1 MNSFISFLAPPA
13 LGAFIGYLT
22 NYVAIRMLFKP
33 LKPWHVLG
41 VRVPMTPGVIPSK
54 RHELAQN
61 IGEMVGKHLLTSE
74 DVSRAIGE
82 QGFQHDLRLLIED
95 RVEEILEKD
104 LGPVASIVPERFRSY
119 FEVGVKILRW
129 RFLKHLHNHID
140 SDAFVETFTANITTH
155 LNDFLRKELN
165 DCLSN
170 ESQEHLYSVLESAI
184 ANFLSSPDV
193 QDWIEQYINEQIKE
207 FLDRG
212 GCLKDLMPDSMLE
225 SMLDRLEKE
234 APNILQKL
242 AKLVEEPAMQDR
254 IVNGITKAIGNFAS
268 SLGPMAAMIGSFI
281 SPESIGQKVRAY
293 LGDKG
298 SDISAWLVDE
308 TVQQKVA
315 AILREKV
322 QEFISTPVADL
333 LKDVDP
339 DKIKEAQDW
348 LCVNVVDVLKKPDT
362 AKSISG
368 LVRKG
373 IDTQTQRSLNDILID
388 LFGEDGLKMGK
399 AWTAGEVTA
408 SIRSPKVKRMLDDL
422 VTELIER
429 KLLAEPVGPLSA
441 FLPKE
446 VQTGI
451 SEYLLQQVST
461 LLVREVPG
469 LVDSLN
475 IKEIVTRKVD
485 SLDLIRLE
493 GLLLSIMQ
501 EQFKYIN
508 LFGALL
514 GFIIGLVNLVFLLN
528 I

>member
-1 MNSFISFLAPPA
+1 MTSFISYIAPPA

-41 VRVPMTPGVIPSK
+41 VRVPMTPGVIPAK
-54 RHELAQN
+54 RHELARN

-95 RVEEILEKD
+95 RVEETLEKD
-104 LGPVASIVPERFRSY
+104 LGTVASIVPERFRSY

-129 RFLKHLHNHID
+129 RFLKHLHNHLD
-140 SDAFVETFTANITTH
+140 SDVFVKTFTATLTSH
-155 LNDFLRKELN
+155 LNEFLGKEL
-165 DCLSN
+165 DGCLST
-170 ESQEHLYSVLESAI
+170 ESREHLYTVLESAM
-184 ANFLSSPDV
+184 ANFLSSPEV
-193 QDWIEQYINEQIKE
+193 LDWIEQYLNQQIKE
-207 FLDRG
+207 FFDRG
-212 GCLKDLMPDSMLE
+212 GRLEDLVPDSMLE
-225 SMLDRLEKE
+225 SILDRLEQE
-234 APNILQKL
+234 VPHLLQKL
-242 AKLVEEPAMQDR
+242 AKLVEEPVMQDR
-254 IVNGITKAIGNFAS
+254 IVNGITGAIGNFAS
-268 SLGPMAAMIGSFI
+268 SLGPMAAVIGSFI
-281 SPESIGQKVRAY
+281 SPESIGQRVRSY

-298 SDISAWLVDE
+298 SDVSAWLVDE
-308 TVQQKVA
+308 TVRQKVA

-322 QEFISTPVADL
+322 REFVSAPVADL

-339 DKIKEAQDW
+339 DKIKQARDW
-348 LCVNVVDVLKKPDT
+348 LCGSVADVLKKPET
-362 AKSISG
+362 VHSISG
-368 LVRKG
+368 LIRKG
-373 IDTQTQRSLNDILID
+373 IDTQTRRSLNDILSD
-388 LFGEDGLKMGK
+388 LFGEDGLTKGK
-399 AWTAGEVTA
+399 GWVAEEVTA
-408 SIRSPKVKRMLDDL
+408 GIRSPKVKRMLDDL

-446 VQTGI
+446 VQAGI
-451 SEYLLQQVST
+451 SDYLLQQVSM

-485 SLDLIRLE
+485 SLDLVRLE
-493 GLLLSIMQ
+493 GLLLGIMQ